1 MNLKVLVI
9 ISSLF
14 IFIGCSDT
22 DDKKSFKVDIKNNT
36 NAQPLSPLVVLSHNE
51 DYHLFKM
58 GMPASIELEH
68 LAEGGNHIPLALS
81 KTSNND
87 IYNTFFKSEAI
98 PPGGTQSIIL
108 SSINHEYKYLSIAT
122 MLVNTNDAFI
132 GETGLNISSLNV
144 GESIRINAPVWD
156 AGTEAN
162 SELAETIP
170 GPVGS
175 GEGFNA
181 IRDDNNQ
188 VVIHPGVIS
197 NNDGLTYSALD
208 ANLRFLN
215 PGAVI
220 FITRIK

>member
-1 MNLKVLVI
+1 MNLKLLVI

-14 IFIGCSDT
+14 IFLGCSDT
-22 DDKKSFKVDIKNNT
+22 DNTKAFKVTVKNNT
-36 NAQPLSPLVVLSHNE
+36 NSQPLSPFVVLSHNE
-51 DYHLFKM
+51 DYHLFKI

-68 LAEGGNHIPLALS
+68 LAEGGNHLPLAVS
-81 KTSNND
+81 KTSNNN
-87 IYNTFFKSEAI
+87 IYNTFFKSEEI
-98 PPGGTQSIIL
+98 PPGGTESIIL
-108 SSINHEYKYLSIAT
+108 SSINHKHKYLSIAS

-144 GESIRINAPVWD
+144 GEVIKINAPVWD

-162 SELAETIP
+162 SELAATIP
-170 GPVGS
+170 GPVSS
-175 GEGFNA
+175 GEGFNP
-181 IRDDNNQ
+181 IRNDKNQ

-197 NNDGLTYSALD
+197 NDDGLTYSALD
-208 ANLRFLN
+208 TNLRFLN